1 MSKWRK
7 NGGWNKSHGTV
18 EKTPRIDSFEAGKI
32 EGSSILFAAQKGGT
46 LVFDCDH
53 YTEYGL
59 HTEQEIVELWGEGWT
74 QSLDLTRIPSGFG
87 GNRAFWLCPVCGG
100 RVRYLY
106 QTGSRFLC
114 RKCARLNYKSQQETR
129 SDFMYYY
136 HKGMALVEKRLSCWP
151 LIRPDRFLFGEW
163 LPDRPRYMHE
173 ATYRRY
179 LVRFLRYRKLHETR
193 QLALLRK
200 LLGPVEWAELVR
212 LQEQD

>member
-32 EGSSILFAAQKGGT
+32 EGSSVLFAAQKGRT

-59 HTEQEIVELWGEGWT
+59 HTEQEIVELWSEGWT
-74 QSLDLTRIPSGFG
+74 QSLDLARIPSGLG
-87 GNRAFWLCPVCGG
+87 GSRAFWLCPVCGG

-106 QTGSRFLC
+106 QTGPRFLC

-129 SDFMYYY
+129 SDSMYYY
-136 HKGMALVEKRLSCWP
+136 HKGMALVGKRLSCWP
-151 LIRPDRFLFGEW
+151 LIRPDRFSFGEW

-173 ATYRRY
+173 VTYRRY
-179 LVRFLRYRKLHETR
+179 LVQFLRYRKLHETR

-200 LLGPVEWAELVR
+200 LLGPAEWAELVR